1 MSYPRKQPAYN
12 GLTLGSR
19 RTQDLRLW
27 TLAATRGTMAD
38 MTLTTIV
45 SGIDPSP
52 LAHSALRW
60 SRDLA
65 TGTNATLR
73 VVGVW
78 QMPLIGLV
86 PLPLDGLPTPE
97 FMADQCNTMIQSTI
111 QETGTAPEEVLCLE
125 GKPGP
130 TLVGASTDAS
140 LLVVGR
146 TGQGKRHGLARFAEV
161 MLGSTARHCVHH
173 SDSPVAT
180 VPADAQWPQSKPVA
194 VVGLDGSPNSVHAL
208 EWTLASLPADTTLH
222 IVRAF
227 APWLGDGLTPL
238 DVVDDTSLV
247 DTFQVETTGWVDAAV
262 SRVGAQLTHDP
273 EVHVSIGSGIDALLG
288 SGLQPDVIVV
298 GERGHTGISAKV
310 LGSVADHVVRYAPC
324 PVIVVPLTATA

>member
-1 MSYPRKQPAYN
+1 VSYPRKQPAYN

-19 RTQDLRLW
+19 HTQDLRLW
-27 TLAATRGTMAD
+27 TAQATRGTMVN

-65 TGTNATLR
+65 DCTNATLR

-78 QMPLIGLV
+78 QMPLIGLL

-97 FMADQCNTMIQSTI
+97 FMAEQCSTMIQSTI
-111 QETGTAPEEVLCLE
+111 EETGTAPEEVLCLE

-130 TLVGASTDAS
+130 TLVEVAADAS

-146 TGQGKRHGLARFAEV
+146 TGQGKRRGLSRFAEV

-173 SDSPVAT
+173 SEIPVAT
-180 VPADAQWPQSKPVA
+180 LPAEAQWPQSKPVA

-208 EWTLASLPADTTLH
+208 EWALAALPADTSFH

-227 APWLGDGLTPL
+227 TPWLGDGLTPL
-238 DVVDDTSLV
+238 DLV
-247 DTFQVETTGWVDAAV
+247 NDATLISTFQVETAGWVDAAV
-262 SRVGAQLTHDP
+262 SRVGAQLTYDP
-273 EVHVSIGSGIDALLG
+273 EVHVTIGGGIEALLG
-288 SGLQPDVIVV
+288 SDLQPDVIVV

-310 LGSVADHVVRYAPC
+310 LGSVADHVVRHAPC
-324 PVIVVPLTATA
+324 PVVVVPLPVAT